1 MEAVSGALSGPRQN
15 KTMYMLNWDEANAT
29 LEVGIGGVVSLDE
42 AKTLAGL
49 VFDEIAGAERCQA
62 VVFDWSLAKRFEF
75 GAYDVLEATQIEVL
89 SRGVE
94 RATMVVP
101 DEDKVAEMIG
111 ANLQM
116 VMEGRRSFISPR
128 AA

>member
-1 MEAVSGALSGPRQN
+1 
-15 KTMYMLNWDEANAT
+15 MYMLNWDEANAT